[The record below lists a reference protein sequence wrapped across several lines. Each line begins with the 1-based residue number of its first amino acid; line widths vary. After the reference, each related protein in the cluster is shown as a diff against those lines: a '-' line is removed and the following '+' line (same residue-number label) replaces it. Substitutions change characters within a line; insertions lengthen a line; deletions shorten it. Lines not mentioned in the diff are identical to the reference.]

1 MQEEDNIDFPAEI
14 PAGQVHRPVQDL
26 QEEGVR
32 RKHSR
37 KRKHVEVDHLQR
49 QMQGMQETLNNLL
62 QAQQWP
68 VGPPGPGELVQKQPC
83 RHPDEISVIASGV
96 FGREGNSMPSDQEDI
111 SDSEMD
117 YSSQASDPA
126 PLDPSD
132 KAVIARAAERA
143 NLASQPASTSTSV
156 FDRGSQRRKSEGL
169 PVLPDFVTELHS
181 SWKVPGSTA
190 LPKTQL
196 GNLAGAAA
204 YGLAS
209 APQIGPTFAMLAG
222 ATTRAGKDAI
232 HPNKHCRLVDSQLK
246 RTYHASALSARLAC
260 TNSLLLVYLEGMLQD
275 LSSTLTSED
284 IPEALRV
291 IDMLIRGTSAHAQ
304 ALGQSMASVVQARR
318 QVWLSQANLLDQDCM
333 AVVAAPLIPGEVF
346 GPPSEAALEQ
356 SRKTRELTR
365 SVRRAPVIRGPRTS
379 AGSSS
384 WTRPE
389 SLTQAYP
396 GQRRT
401 AGQGALGGPG
411 QGVRQSFRRGR
422 QAESSI
428 TRMSGG
434 RNRR

>member
-1 MQEEDNIDFPAEI
+1 MQEEDNIGFPAEI
-14 PAGQVHRPVQDL
+14 PAGQVRQPEQNL

-117 YSSQASDPA
+117 YSSQASDPV

-156 FDRGSQRRKSEGL
+156 FDRGSQRRKTEGL
-169 PVLPDFVTELHS
+169 PILPDFVTELHS

-204 YGLAS
+204 CTGLLQLPDWAHICYVGRS
-209 APQIGPTFAMLAG
+209 N
-222 ATTRAGKDAI
+222 
-232 HPNKHCRLVDSQLK
+232 HP
-246 RTYHASALSARLAC
+246 
-260 TNSLLLVYLEGMLQD
+260 G
-275 LSSTLTSED
+275 
-284 IPEALRV
+284 
-291 IDMLIRGTSAHAQ
+291 
-304 ALGQSMASVVQARR
+304 
-318 QVWLSQANLLDQDCM
+318 W
-333 AVVAAPLIPGEVF
+333 
-346 GPPSEAALEQ
+346 
-356 SRKTRELTR
+356 
-365 SVRRAPVIRGPRTS
+365 
-379 AGSSS
+379 
-384 WTRPE
+384 
-389 SLTQAYP
+389 
-396 GQRRT
+396 QRCYT
-401 AGQGALGGPG
+401 P
-411 QGVRQSFRRGR
+411 
-422 QAESSI
+422 
-428 TRMSGG
+428 
-434 RNRR
+434 